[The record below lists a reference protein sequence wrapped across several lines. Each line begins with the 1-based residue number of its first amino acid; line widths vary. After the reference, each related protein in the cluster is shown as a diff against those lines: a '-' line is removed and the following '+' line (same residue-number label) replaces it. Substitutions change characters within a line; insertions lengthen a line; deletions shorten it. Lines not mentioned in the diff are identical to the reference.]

1 MTVRVAVAGAA
12 GRMGRQIIAAVCAR
26 PKTTLA
32 AALESPGHPKI
43 GETLPDCDVKIGDDF
58 AAIAE
63 SVDVVIDFST
73 PAATI
78 ALAQQCRRY
87 KIAMVIGTTGFNE
100 TEKAALDDAAADI
113 AMVIAPNMSAG
124 VNIMFAL
131 AKAAVPYLRGFDTEI
146 FEAHHR
152 DKKDSPSGT
161 ALSLGELLAATDDG
175 KKLEEVAVFNR
186 HGQSAARKKQQIGF
200 SVMRGGDNIGEHR
213 VVFAGDGEQLE
224 IIHRAT
230 SRDIFVRGAI
240 AAAKFATTAP
250 VGKHNM
256 RNVFA
261 PENRSASKN
270 RS

>member
-43 GETLPDCDVKIGDDF
+43 GEMLPDCDVKIGDDF

-152 DKKDSPSGT
+152 DKKDAPSGT
-161 ALSLGELLAATDDG
+161 ALYLGAIVAAANG
-175 KKLEEVAVFNR
+175 KKLEDVAVFNR
-186 HGQSAARKKQQIGF
+186 HEHSAARKEYEIGF
-200 SVMRGGDNIGEHR
+200 SVMRGGDNVGEHR
-213 VVFAGDGEQLE
+213 VVFIGDGEQLE
-224 IIHRAT
+224 ITHRAT
-230 SRDIFVRGAI
+230 NRDIFAKGAVV
-240 AAAKFATTAP
+240 AAEFVATSAAGEYDMHDVLTQ
-250 VGKHNM
+250 N
-256 RNVFA
+256 
-261 PENRSASKN
+261 NRS
-270 RS
+270 

>member
-26 PKTTLA
+26 PETTLA

-43 GETLPDCDVKIGDDF
+43 GEMLPDCDVKIGDDF

-78 ALAQQCRRY
+78 ALAQQCRRH

-100 TEKAALDDAAADI
+100 TEKAALDAAAADI

-131 AKAAVPYLRGFDTEI
+131 ANAAVPYLRGFDTEI

-152 DKKDSPSGT
+152 HKKDAPSGT
-161 ALSLGELLAATDDG
+161 ALRLCEILAEANDKTLDD
-175 KKLEEVAVFNR
+175 VAVFDR
-186 HGQSAARKKQQIGF
+186 HGRSAAREKDEIGF

-230 SRDIFVRGAI
+230 SRDIFARGAI
-240 AAAKFATTAP
+240 AAAEFAATTA
-250 VGKHNM
+250 VGKYNM
-256 RNVFA
+256 RDVFA
-261 PENRSASKN
+261 PKNRYASKK
-270 RS
+270 SS